1 MKDQEIKATFLQ
13 FASGLAAQT
22 LMHLGMLENPMTNT
36 TGIDLPNAKY
46 SVDLLVLLKEKTK
59 GNLTAEESTYL
70 NAAIDDLKIR
80 YAQVAERSEAE
91 DK

>member
-36 TGIDLPNAKY
+36 TDIDLPNAKY
-46 SVDLLVLLKEKTK
+46 SVDLLILLKEKTK
-59 GNLTAEESTYL
+59 GNLTVEESTYL